1 MTISAV
7 VPDIA
12 FAGSSGSGTLG
23 PFSLVKSGTPIV
35 FYNNSEVIVYRYD
48 TTSDTTPT
56 LLVEGT
62 DYTLTGG
69 PTAGSITLTSP
80 QTGLLTAERLYVFTK
95 ISIAQALD
103 LINGGSFSAANIERR
118 LDIMTAIMQQLDRE
132 IKSTIRFAMFDTD
145 EIPKTTPLGAVIDKI
160 PYVTGTASSPTV
172 AYLDALVLADLA
184 ALTDE
189 EREALVVINADLS
202 GADTIGIVAA
212 DLSGDD
218 TIGTVATNITF
229 VIAVAGALDDGS
241 LGTSVVLGNSAEETD
256 AALTVTRT
264 FTGTAAERIA
274 TMTLRNTGDAVGG
287 QDYQNEVH
295 LRLWAGTTTT
305 HRRYIDFMKFNEQPD
320 YVMGSNAGGTFILF
334 DEDANV
340 HRLWI
345 ENGAT
350 LSGDTMINAAGASGK
365 VRIGYHAADTLPPTA
380 FNFYTGGAPAN
391 NKLAFNFDVANGVLR
406 KYLHTDG
413 TTQQFIIDADGDVG
427 IGKANPSFKLDIETT
442 GNAPFRMVWGTG
454 TFSQN
459 AHSAAWTTTGTNAS
473 DMLTMTDGDNNA
485 ARAVLNLKGNAGSQ
499 EVLYAAS
506 NGNVGIRTGASP
518 TAALDINS
526 DLLRIR
532 TAKTPASATAAGN
545 AGDFCWDASYL
556 YICTATNTWRRVA
569 HATW

>member
-1 MTISAV
+1 M
-7 VPDIA
+7 
-12 FAGSSGSGTLG
+12 G
-23 PFSLVKSGTPIV
+23 PFSLVKNGTPLV
-35 FYNNSEVIVYRYD
+35 FFSNSEVIVQRYD
-48 TTSDTTPT
+48 SVTDTAPT

-69 PTAGSITLTSP
+69 PSAGSITLTSP
-80 QTGLLTAERLYVFTK
+80 QTGLLTGQILYVTT
-95 ISIAQALD
+95 ITALSQSLD
-103 LINGGSFSAANIERR
+103 LVNGGNFSSANLERR
-118 LDIMTAIMQQLDRE
+118 LDIIYQILQQQARE

-145 EIPKTTPLGAVIDKI
+145 EIPKTTPLGAVIDKV
-160 PYVTGTASSPTV
+160 PYVTGTAANPTV
-172 AYLDALVLADLA
+172 AYLDATVLSDVA

-189 EREALVVINADLS
+189 EKAALVVVSADLE

-212 DLSGDD
+212 AIDD
-218 TIGTVATNITF
+218 VETVALNMNF

-241 LGTSVVLGNSAEETD
+241 LGTSAVLGNSPTETD

-264 FTGTAAERIA
+264 FTGTADERIA

-295 LRLWAGTTTT
+295 LRLWAGTSAT
-305 HRRYIDFMKFNEQPD
+305 HRRYLDFMKFNGQPD

-345 ENGAT
+345 ENGDT

-380 FNFYTGGAPAN
+380 FNFYVGGAPASN
-391 NKLAFNFDVANGVLR
+391 FLAFSFDVANGVFR
-406 KYLHTDG
+406 KYLHTNG
-413 TTQQFIIDADGDVG
+413 TTQQVIIDSDGDVG
-427 IGKANPSFKLDIETT
+427 IGKENPSFKLDIETT

-459 AHSAAWTTTGTNAS
+459 AHSATWTTTGTNAS

-526 DLLRIR
+526 DLLRLR
-532 TAKTPASATAAGN
+532 TARTPASATAAGN